1 MFLLILEEVTHMRKP
16 QRIKIKNNKKSID
29 TYIPRD
35 MMYTVK
41 RGMLWMLN

>member
-1 MFLLILEEVTHMRKP
+1 MKT
-16 QRIKIKNNKKSID
+16 KIKKLKKVLAI
-29 TYIPRD
+29 YIPRD

>member
-1 MFLLILEEVTHMRKP
+1 MALPGLWVALFSY
-16 QRIKIKNNKKSID
+16 KKFFQKGID

-41 RGMLWMLN
+41 RGILWMLN

>member
-1 MFLLILEEVTHMRKP
+1 MRKP
-16 QRIKIKNNKKSID
+16 KIKNEKNNKKSID

>member
-1 MFLLILEEVTHMRKP
+1 MALPQFWEALFLL
-16 QRIKIKNNKKSID
+16 QKNFQKGLD

>member
-1 MFLLILEEVTHMRKP
+1 MRKP
-16 QRIKIKNNKKSID
+16 KNKNEKNNKKVLAI
-29 TYIPRD
+29 YIPRD